1 MVGAQYA
8 ECMRMRVVT
17 GAVLDLCCVIV
28 FVVIGR
34 SSHDEA
40 GSVTGLL
47 TTAWPFLAGMAA
59 GWTVT
64 RAWRRPAALIPV
76 GVGVWLTTVALGMAL
91 RALSGQGTAL
101 AFVIVSLLF
110 LGATMLGWRAVASL
124 RRLSDRMA

>member
-1 MVGAQYA
+1 
-8 ECMRMRVVT
+8 MRVVT

>member
-1 MVGAQYA
+1 
-8 ECMRMRVVT
+8 MRMRVVT